1 MTTAKESYEKL
12 SEAINNFGFNK
23 TEFMKCY
30 RKDHRALQASIFEL
44 AINIIE
50 ETAKDDYQYDGR
62 NEYCHKRAK
71 EIVEKFPN
79 YFYIGQ

>member
-12 SEAINNFGFNK
+12 SEAINNFGFNQ
-23 TEFMKCY
+23 TEFMNCY
-30 RKDHRALQASIFEL
+30 RRDHRALQASIFEL

-62 NEYCHKRAK
+62 NEYCHKMAK
-71 EIVEKFPN
+71 EIVEKFPK